1 MFGNKRRIEALEELL
16 AALEE
21 RTSKEHA
28 ELTSENEAL
37 RKEIAK
43 LQPKTAAHIPPFC
56 FLGPNT
62 DIAPTVHFM
71 APHKKNTIRI
81 GERTKIRRGAEWIGP
96 ITVGKYCSF
105 NRDSY
110 IRANV
115 TIGNYCNIGAFTKI
129 ISDTHAIGG
138 TQRRAGAV
146 SFEPITIGNGVFIG
160 ASVTILG
167 GVTIGDSAVIAA
179 GSLVNKDV
187 PPNTVYGGVPAKKIR
202 DLDAE

>member
-1 MFGNKRRIEALEELL
+1 MSALDQRLEKLEKLVSDLAIENSELKK
-16 AALEE
+16 
-21 RTSKEHA
+21 S
-28 ELTSENEAL
+28 L
-37 RKEIAK
+37 RG
-43 LQPKTAAHIPPFC
+43 LQPKKAVHVPPFC
-56 FLGPNT
+56 YLGPNT
-62 DIAPTVHFM
+62 DIAPSVHLM
-71 APHKKNTIRI
+71 APNKNHIIRI
-81 GERTKIRRGAEWIGP
+81 GERSKVRRGAEWVGP

-115 TIGNYCNIGAFTKI
+115 TIGNYCNIGAFVRI

-187 PPNTVYGGVPAKKIR
+187 PPNTVYGGVPARKLR